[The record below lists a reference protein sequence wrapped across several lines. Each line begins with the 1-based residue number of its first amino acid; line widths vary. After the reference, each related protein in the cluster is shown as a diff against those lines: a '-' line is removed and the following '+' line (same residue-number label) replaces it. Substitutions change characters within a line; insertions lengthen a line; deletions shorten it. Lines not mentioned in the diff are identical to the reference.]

1 MTAAASTLDR
11 LLAGEADPVFARRV
25 RTVLGWLPPDPDPR
39 NVYVD
44 VGCGRGYYLHYYAA
58 LGQGRVVGI
67 ERDRRIAE
75 LARRALANEPAAQV
89 TVGSATALPLTG
101 ASVAGIVMSEVLE
114 HVEDDAAA
122 LREAARVLR
131 PGGSVALTVP
141 HGLYPWLWD
150 PVNRTRERFGA
161 RPVRDGALAGIWA
174 GHLRLYAEAELK
186 ALAEEAGFVVVE
198 VRRFGRWSWP
208 FAHNLIYGIGK
219 PWLESGKVPAALARA
234 VDRRGGEG
242 ASSPSAW
249 RALRAA
255 FLWPDRYNRDD
266 EGPGVPTVNL
276 AMWLRKR

>member
-150 PVNRTRERFGA
+150 PVNRTRGRRRWCVGRVLHA
-161 RPVRDGALAGIWA
+161 RNRAAELISWAAARGSRLCSAVRDTAPRELGPPSLAS
-174 GHLRLYAEAELK
+174 
-186 ALAEEAGFVVVE
+186 VVNSVP
-198 VRRFGRWSWP
+198 RRIT
-208 FAHNLIYGIGK
+208 AC
-219 PWLESGKVPAALARA
+219 AATW
-234 VDRRGGEG
+234 RG
-242 ASSPSAW
+242 
-249 RALRAA
+249 
-255 FLWPDRYNRDD
+255 
-266 EGPGVPTVNL
+266 
-276 AMWLRKR
+276 